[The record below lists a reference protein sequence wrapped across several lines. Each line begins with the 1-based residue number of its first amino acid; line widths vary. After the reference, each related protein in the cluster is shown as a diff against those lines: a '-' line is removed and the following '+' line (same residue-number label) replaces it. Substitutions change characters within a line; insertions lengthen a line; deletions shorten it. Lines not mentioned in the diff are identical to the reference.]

1 MKYTHH
7 ESSFDFCPENL
18 YFHYY
23 IYFEIITCVLNAS
36 GDKVEHV
43 DSRKYY
49 TQNRFFSCL

>member
-7 ESSFDFCPENL
+7 ESSFDFCPENV

-49 TQNRFFSCL
+49 T